1 MEAMTFTANTNAKNN
16 NILTNLWTDPMTKLL
31 MVRFAPQTSRQIR
44 NTFPTIAQLT
54 NSIF

>member
-1 MEAMTFTANTNAKNN
+1 MTFTANTNAKNN

-54 NSIF
+54 NSIFL